1 MFQKCILSKPK
12 SEAQAFVR
20 GHGPHGTPVATALSV
35 FLCRFLSSATIGDT
49 ECVNVTI
56 NDEQLFEPID
66 EDFRLSLA
74 DPVNVTIGDPSTAT
88 VNIVD
93 DDGSTGM
100 VGYFWHSSE

>member
-12 SEAQAFVR
+12 WKWGDKHSLG
-20 GHGPHGTPVATALSV
+20 GHGSPLGPSVATALYV
-35 FLCRFLSSATIGDT
+35 LLCRFPSSATIGDT

-66 EDFRLSLA
+66 EDFILSLTN
-74 DPVNVTIGDPSTAT
+74 PVNATIGNPSTAT
-88 VNIVD
+88 VSIAD

-100 VGYFWHSSE
+100 VGYF